1 MVSTYRVPPA
11 GATTGTRFTAEGAL
25 NKAGL
30 LGLLAVTVGA
40 VAAVADVPLGL
51 GVVGMLVAL
60 GLGIWCSL
68 SPRRAPVLAP
78 LYAVLEGGVLGVIS
92 RYYADQGLHVV
103 ALAIIGTLAIVAG
116 VWTLYRTGLV
126 RVGPRFV
133 QVAAVG
139 GVSLLAVSL
148 VAVVTGWGVSGTA
161 GFLIFGVL
169 YLIFGIL
176 SLFVDFSFVESAEQL
191 GLDAEAEWYS
201 AFSILVASCMVYL
214 SLLRIL
220 GGRR

>member
-1 MVSTYRVPPA
+1 MSTVPPQAPSTAPPPPVRRRGGSAGSSANYSRMVSTYRVPPA
-11 GATTGTRFTAEGAL
+11 GATTGARFTAEGAL
-25 NKAGL
+25 NKTGL

-51 GVVGMLVAL
+51 AVVGMLVAL

-78 LYAVLEGGVLGVIS
+78 IYAVLEGGVLGVIS

-126 RVGPRFV
+126 RVGTRAATRRLLLERRPPATRF
-133 QVAAVG
+133 
-139 GVSLLAVSL
+139 
-148 VAVVTGWGVSGTA
+148 GT
-161 GFLIFGVL
+161 
-169 YLIFGIL
+169 
-176 SLFVDFSFVESAEQL
+176 
-191 GLDAEAEWYS
+191 
-201 AFSILVASCMVYL
+201 
-214 SLLRIL
+214 
-220 GGRR
+220 